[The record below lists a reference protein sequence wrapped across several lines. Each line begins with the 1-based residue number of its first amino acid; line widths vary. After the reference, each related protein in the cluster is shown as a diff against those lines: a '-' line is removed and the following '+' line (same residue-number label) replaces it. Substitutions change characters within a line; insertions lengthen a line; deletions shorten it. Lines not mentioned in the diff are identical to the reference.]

1 VTAIG
6 ERNMRLCILAI
17 CLIAA
22 VSVTRAEKQRDW
34 QTGKVLDTERNR
46 YFAGTYTPAG
56 SGFGTAVYRTY
67 ARYAIETEKYVYLGE
82 ERLPW
87 RWSKPAQLI
96 INTSVKFAIEKRK
109 LYIIDDEGKEH
120 ESKIVKQVLKP

>member
-1 VTAIG
+1 MRFMLLILIG
-6 ERNMRLCILAI
+6 TF
-17 CLIAA
+17 AA
-22 VSVTRAEKQRDW
+22 GNVAAEKQRDW

-46 YFAGTYTPAG
+46 RFTGTYTPQG

-96 INTSVKFAIEKRK
+96 VNTSVKFAIEKRK
-109 LYIIDDEGKEH
+109 LYIIDDDGKEH
-120 ESKIVKQVLKP
+120 EAKIVKQVLKQ